1 MPTMTPTGENT
12 LPEAEGL
19 TVAVTGPT
27 GDIGRALIP
36 ALEASPSVARI
47 VGMARHPFDPAKR
60 GWHKTRYVQGDV
72 LERRSVNEL
81 VRGADV
87 VVHLAFLIFG
97 GRDETREVNL
107 HGSENV
113 FRASVQAG
121 VKRLVYTSSVA
132 AYGFPP
138 DRPTTLT
145 EDMPAAGLREF
156 YYSAHKAELERLL
169 TNVVH
174 GTPTEAYVFRPC
186 IVGGTDAAK
195 VVDDLARIFRVGDR
209 TPPGRLLMR
218 VPGVHPAL
226 PDPGTPFQ
234 LVHQDDVARALRAA
248 VEGRGTPGVYNL
260 ASDDTVRMRDLS
272 RELGWYSLPT
282 PSAVVELAGRA
293 IPRVPGHPPDL
304 DWLQALRVPSIM
316 DTSKARRELEWSPT
330 MSSREILHD
339 TVIAVREHHSVA

>member
-12 LPEAEGL
+12 RPEAEGL

-47 VGMARHPFDPAKR
+47 VRMARHPFDPAKR

-121 VKRLVYTSSVA
+121 V
-132 AYGFPP
+132 
-138 DRPTTLT
+138 
-145 EDMPAAGLREF
+145 
-156 YYSAHKAELERLL
+156 
-169 TNVVH
+169 
-174 GTPTEAYVFRPC
+174 
-186 IVGGTDAAK
+186 
-195 VVDDLARIFRVGDR
+195 
-209 TPPGRLLMR
+209 
-218 VPGVHPAL
+218 
-226 PDPGTPFQ
+226 
-234 LVHQDDVARALRAA
+234 
-248 VEGRGTPGVYNL
+248 
-260 ASDDTVRMRDLS
+260 
-272 RELGWYSLPT
+272 
-282 PSAVVELAGRA
+282 
-293 IPRVPGHPPDL
+293 
-304 DWLQALRVPSIM
+304 
-316 DTSKARRELEWSPT
+316 
-330 MSSREILHD
+330 
-339 TVIAVREHHSVA
+339 